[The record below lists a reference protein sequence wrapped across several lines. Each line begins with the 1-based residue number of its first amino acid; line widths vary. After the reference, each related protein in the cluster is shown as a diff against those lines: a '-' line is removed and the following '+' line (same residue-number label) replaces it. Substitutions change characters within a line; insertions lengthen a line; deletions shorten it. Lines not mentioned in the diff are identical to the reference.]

1 MTKAKN
7 QGPSLFYLLKTFL
20 IIGVS
25 SFGGFSALVAVVIN
39 KMVERDKQISEDV
52 IMNGFSLASVL
63 PGPVAVNTVAYIG
76 YFLRGWKGGL
86 TAIFAVILPSF
97 ILVVIATHFY
107 LEYGNL
113 PQVRSV
119 IQGIIPVIIAVII
132 SVAFNMSGKSI
143 SSWKHVLILVSGLV
157 IQFFFSG
164 YLVFILCLLG
174 SALFGLIFFE
184 RNGVPKDSSETKY
197 KIDWVP
203 LFLTLLIVV
212 ILVLGAFIPENINT
226 KVFEVF
232 SKISL
237 TLFGGG
243 YVMVPIL
250 QNIIV
255 ERMNWLSN
263 IQFVDAIAIG
273 QVTPGPILISAAF
286 VGYKV
291 NGVIGAAV
299 ATIGIFGPS
308 SLLMILL
315 SNGLKRFSTNT
326 KWLSMLQAIKPM
338 VISFILYSVWVI
350 GQNLD
355 SYILSAFIITIS
367 LIALLKYK
375 VNFLYL
381 IVGFGIIGFFFF
393 G

>member
-1 MTKAKN
+1 MV
-7 QGPSLFYLLKTFL
+7 
-20 IIGVS
+20 GVS

-76 YFLRGWKGGL
+76 YYLKGWKGGFV
-86 TAIFAVILPSF
+86 AIFSVILPSF

-107 LEYGNL
+107 LEFGNL

-119 IQGIIPVIIAVII
+119 IQGVIPVIVAVII
-132 SVAFNMSGKSI
+132 SVAFNMSQKSI
-143 SSWKHVLILVSGLV
+143 TSWKHSFILLTGLI

-164 YLVFILCLLG
+164 YLVFILCLIG
-174 SALFGLIFFE
+174 SALFGLIFFKQ
-184 RNGVPKDSSETKY
+184 KDTANLPEESSAKV
-197 KIDWVP
+197 DWVP
-203 LFLTLLIVV
+203 LILSTVFAAIIMIGVLIPTNQTMK
-212 ILVLGAFIPENINT
+212 I
-226 KVFEVF
+226 FEVF

-250 QNIIV
+250 QSIIV
-255 ERMNWLSN
+255 EEMNWLN
-263 IQFVDAIAIG
+263 NVQFIDAIAIG

-291 NGVIGAAV
+291 NGLLGALV

-315 SNGLKRFSTNT
+315 SGRLKKFSMNV

-350 GQNLD
+350 GRNLD
-355 SYILSAFIITIS
+355 SYTISIFIIVVS
-367 LIALLKYK
+367 LIALLKFK

-381 IVGFGIIGFFFF
+381 IVGFGAIGFFFF
-393 G
+393 GN

>member
-1 MTKAKN
+1 M
-7 QGPSLFYLLKTFL
+7 
-20 IIGVS
+20 IGAS
-25 SFGGFSALVAVVIN
+25 SFGGFSALVAVVIT
-39 KMVERDKQISEDV
+39 KMVERDKKISEDV

-76 YFLRGWKGGL
+76 YHLRGWKGGL
-86 TAIFAVILPSF
+86 VAVASVIIPSF
-97 ILVVIATHFY
+97 ILVVLATHFY
-107 LEYGNL
+107 LAYGDL
-113 PQVRSV
+113 PEVRSI

-132 SVAFNMSGKSI
+132 SVAFNMSQKSI
-143 SSWKHVLILVSGLV
+143 NSWKHILILSIGLV
-157 IQFFFSG
+157 IQFFFKG

-174 SALFGLIFFE
+174 SALLGLLFFKQNE
-184 RNGVPKDSSETKY
+184 VNEGSDVSKAKV
-197 KIDWVP
+197 DWVP
-203 LFLTLLIVV
+203 LVLATSFATLIVAG
-212 ILVLGAFIPENINT
+212 VLLPESINM
-226 KVFEVF
+226 KIFEVF

-255 ERMNWLSN
+255 EQMDWLTN
-263 IQFVDAIAIG
+263 LEFVDAIAIG

-291 NGVIGAAV
+291 NGVLGALI

-308 SLLMILL
+308 SLLMIIL
-315 SNGLKRFSTNT
+315 SGGLKRFSTNA
-326 KWLSMLQAIKPM
+326 KWLAMLQAIKPM
-338 VISFILYSVWVI
+338 VISFILYSVWII

-355 SYILSAFIITIS
+355 SYITSIFIIAVS
-367 LIALLKYK
+367 LIALLKFK
-375 VNFLYL
+375 LNFLYL
-381 IVGFGIIGFFFF
+381 IFGLGAVGYFFL